1 MKRLQKVAVLLSVIG
16 ALDKEGSWCGETHIQ
31 KAVYFLQT
39 MFKVPLGF
47 EFVLYKHGPYSFA
60 LTDELMRMRADR
72 LLEWVPKRPY
82 GASFRLN
89 DQSNIIIEK
98 FTKTVGRYQEKVNIL
113 AKETGDKRVREL
125 EKLATAQY
133 VTLEGT
139 FGTDAHA
146 RAKRLHNLKPHI
158 PENEALEAIEALDS
172 MAQKVESLLADGH

>member
-1 MKRLQKVAVLLSVIG
+1 MKRLQKVAVLLSVVE
-16 ALDKEGSWCGETHIQ
+16 ALDREGSWCGETHIQ

-39 MFKVPLGF
+39 MFRVPLGF

-89 DQSNIIIEK
+89 DQSNMIIGK
-98 FTKTVGRYQEKVNIL
+98 FTKTVGRYQEQVSIL

-146 RAKRLHNLKPHI
+146 RAKRLRNLKPHI